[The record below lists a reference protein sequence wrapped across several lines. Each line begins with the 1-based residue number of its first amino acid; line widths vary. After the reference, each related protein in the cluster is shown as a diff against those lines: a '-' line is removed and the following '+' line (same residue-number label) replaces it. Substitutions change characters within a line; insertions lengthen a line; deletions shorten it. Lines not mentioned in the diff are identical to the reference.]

1 MYIVKSLE
9 NKEKQG
15 KSITYNSEAIMA
27 NTVGL
32 SFQSGLFVYL

>member
-1 MYIVKSLE
+1 MHTVKSLE
-9 NKEKQG
+9 NQEKQG
-15 KSITYNSEAIMA
+15 KSITDNSEAIMA